1 MSVPTPI
8 VNNNDH
14 LLSTYQ
20 ILGSI
25 LIILYALL
33 FLIPT
38 INFEVGIFIIPIL
51 QMRGLRPRTTS
62 HLSKFTQ
69 LVSA

>member
-8 VNNNDH
+8 INNNDH

-25 LIILYALL
+25 LIILCALL
-33 FLIPT
+33 FLILT
-38 INFEVGIFIIPIL
+38 ITFEVGIFIIPIL

-62 HLSKFTQ
+62 NLSKVTQ